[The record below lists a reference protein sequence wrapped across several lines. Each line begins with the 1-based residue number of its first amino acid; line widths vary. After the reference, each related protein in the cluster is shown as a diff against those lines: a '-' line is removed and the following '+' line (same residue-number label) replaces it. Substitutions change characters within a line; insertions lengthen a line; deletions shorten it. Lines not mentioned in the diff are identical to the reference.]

1 MNPVAM
7 NDWYPVIEM
16 LAGLL
21 WIGIIVVSVL
31 LAIELIWFFVL
42 LANTLRASSKTRPAD
57 PMSSRWPAG

>member
-42 LANTLRASSKTRPAD
+42 LANTLRGSGKTRPAE
-57 PMSSRWPAG
+57 PMSSRWQAG